1 MTKAKEIIGLDCG
14 ADAASGI
21 KLVLST
27 RLEEMCELR
36 AAALEWSDVEGVH
49 DMRVASRRLRS
60 AMRDFAPLLRRGM
73 RRLAPMR
80 NDLKKIADVL
90 GAVRDQDV
98 AIMALEKLAVEDAP
112 AEIAANILLLA
123 QERRDLRETARARLR
138 EAIREEALARLQ
150 VEFAGALDHALRSK
164 RGGRKSAKDKK
175 TAMSMSFREAGRD
188 ITRSRFEE
196 LQKLSKSLYRPFTPG
211 PLHRMRIAAK
221 RLRYALELF
230 APCWEAFDASLA
242 EEVAEMQTS
251 LGELH
256 DCDIWIESLGARLL
270 VEDQRTKI
278 GDAVSAQVQQRRA
291 IAWLL
296 GHFVKWRSRH
306 FRDALT
312 RSIKWEESGFA
323 TQLNAAVTAQP
334 TPIILRPMS
343 LTAAGAVA
351 ADREAQTAA
360 STNA

>member
-1 MTKAKEIIGLDCG
+1 MTKAKEITGLDCG

-27 RLEEMCELR
+27 RLEEVCELR
-36 AAALEWSDVEGVH
+36 ADALEWSAVEGVH

-60 AMRDFAPLLRRGM
+60 ALRDFAPLLRGR

-80 NDLKKIADVL
+80 NDLKKIADAL

-98 AIMALEKLAVEDAP
+98 AIMALEKLAAEDAP
-112 AEIAANILLLA
+112 AENAANIMLLA
-123 QERRDLRETARARLR
+123 DERRDVRETARARLH
-138 EAIREEALARLQ
+138 EAITEEALARLQ
-150 VEFAGALDHALRSK
+150 AEFAGALDHALRSK

-175 TAMSMSFREAGRD
+175 TATSMSFREAGRD

-196 LQKLSKSLYRPFTPG
+196 LQNLSESLYRPFTPG

-230 APCWEAFDASLA
+230 EPCWEASAASLA

-256 DCDIWIESLGARLL
+256 DCDVWIESLSARLMA
-270 VEDQRTKI
+270 EDQRTKT
-278 GDAVSAQVQQRRA
+278 GDAVSASVQQRRSV
-291 IAWLL
+291 AWLL

-306 FRDALT
+306 FRDALA
-312 RSIKWEESGFA
+312 RSIEWEENGFA
-323 TQLNAAVTAQP
+323 TQLNAALTAQP
-334 TPIILRPMS
+334 TPIILRPIS
-343 LTAAGAVA
+343 LTAVEAVA

-360 STNA
+360 SADA

>member
-1 MTKAKEIIGLDCG
+1 MTKAKEIAGLDCG

-27 RLEEMCELR
+27 RFKEMCELR
-36 AAALEWSDVEGVH
+36 ADALEWSDIEGVH

-60 AMRDFAPLLRRGM
+60 ALRDFAPLLQRGK

-80 NDLKKIADVL
+80 NDLKKIADTL

-98 AIMALEKLAVEDAP
+98 AIMALEKLAADAP

-123 QERRDLRETARARLR
+123 DERRNARETARARLS
-138 EAIREEALARLQ
+138 EAITEEALDKLQ
-150 VEFAGALDHALRSK
+150 GEFAGALDHALRSK
-164 RGGRKSAKDKK
+164 RGGRKSGKDRK
-175 TAMSMSFREAGRD
+175 AARSVSFREAGRD

-196 LQKLSKSLYRPFTPG
+196 LRNLSESLYRPFTTE
-211 PLHRMRIAAK
+211 PLHQMRIAAK

-230 APCWEAFDASLA
+230 APCWEALDASVA

-256 DCDIWIESLGARLL
+256 DCDVWIEDLGARLMA
-270 VEDQRTKI
+270 ENQTTKT
-278 GDAVSAQVQQRRA
+278 GDAVTAQVEQRRT

-296 GHFVKWRSRH
+296 GYFVKWRSRH

-312 RSIKWEESGFA
+312 RLIKWEENDFA
-323 TQLNAAVTAQP
+323 TQLNAALTAQP
-334 TPIILRPMS
+334 TPIILKPIA
-343 LTAAGAVA
+343 LTAVEAVA
-351 ADREAQTAA
+351 ADREAQMAA
-360 STNA
+360 SADA